1 MHDDSVGMWQY
12 IRSIHAYLATSLIY
26 GQIGIIQVRCYMNPA
41 GFSIHA
47 AASFI
52 TMNQAELG
60 EDQIDY
66 YFIYGETNEKTIS
79 MYKSLTL

>member
-52 TMNQAELG
+52 TMNQAER
-60 EDQIDY
+60 DH
-66 YFIYGETNEKTIS
+66 F
-79 MYKSLTL
+79 